1 MEDKILK
8 AIQDLRKDMDLKFD
22 NQGNQLK
29 ENTQILKSLEHLA
42 QVNKAEHDKMSF
54 DIAEIQGEVKSMQ
67 KDLSTTHNYGDLV
80 KLKSVK

>member
-67 KDLSTTHNYGDLV
+67 KDLSTTHNCGDLV